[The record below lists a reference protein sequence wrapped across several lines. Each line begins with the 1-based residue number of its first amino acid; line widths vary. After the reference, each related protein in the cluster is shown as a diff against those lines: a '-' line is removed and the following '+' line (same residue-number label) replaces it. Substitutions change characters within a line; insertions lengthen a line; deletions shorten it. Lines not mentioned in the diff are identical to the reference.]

1 MDARHHSTLA
11 LTLAFAMVFSPVHAA
26 SDGSV
31 WAAKDI
37 RVIQTVPGQDGAANT
52 RLEIGA
58 NGDARITVDIR
69 DGSDRTK
76 GTIILIAGRWM
87 LTQGFTP
94 TPGAEIDLMDVASLN
109 SQLAMKLL
117 ESGLPNGP
125 PIPGSPQHV
134 AYSDK
139 ANPIKVATSSASGQ
153 YGCPWTVDGTVT
165 VESSGAPA
173 SYQLSFTFTDQGRP
187 VTMNLAGRVADPR
200 TVVSFPDSMKLGGWA
215 IHKIGPYQQQYPGGT
230 TLDFGARPET
240 PKAATV
246 GELRKL
252 TNSDSR

>member
-1 MDARHHSTLA
+1 MDARHHSILA
-11 LTLAFAMVFSPVHAA
+11 LTCAFAMVLPGHAA
-26 SDGSV
+26 SGGSDWV
-31 WAAKDI
+31 AKDI
-37 RVIQTVPGQDGAANT
+37 SVIQTVPGQDGAANT
-52 RLEIGA
+52 HLEVGA
-58 NGDARITVDIR
+58 SGDARITLDIR
-69 DGSDRTK
+69 DGSNRTK

-94 TPGAEIDLMDVASLN
+94 TRGAEIDLMDVASLN
-109 SQLAMKLL
+109 SQLVMTLL
-117 ESGLPNGP
+117 ESGLPKGP
-125 PIPGSPQHV
+125 PIPGTPHKV

-139 ANPIKVATSSASGQ
+139 ANPITVTTSSASGQ
-153 YGCPWTVDGTVT
+153 YGAPWTVDGTVT
-165 VESSGAPA
+165 VESAGAPA
-173 SYQLSFTFTDQGRP
+173 FYQLSFTFTDQGRP
-187 VTMNLAGRVADPR
+187 VTMKLSGRVADPS

-240 PKAATV
+240 PKATTV